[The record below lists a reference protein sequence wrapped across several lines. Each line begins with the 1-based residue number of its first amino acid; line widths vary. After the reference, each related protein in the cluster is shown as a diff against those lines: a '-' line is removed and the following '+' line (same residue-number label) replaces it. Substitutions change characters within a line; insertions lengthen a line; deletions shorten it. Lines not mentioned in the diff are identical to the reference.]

1 MWRIMD
7 QGKVPHLDN
16 VAAGRALV
24 ETPQTTWR
32 VWRYRQVIPAWR
44 VAPAL
49 TAAGWPM
56 IGMITVPFSLALYLV
71 DATAL
76 GKVYIQVIM
85 PMHVAR

>member
-1 MWRIMD
+1 
-7 QGKVPHLDN
+7 
-16 VAAGRALV
+16 
-24 ETPQTTWR
+24 
-32 VWRYRQVIPAWR
+32 